1 MAINIQNIVDA
12 VQAKINS
19 ADSDQSTAELGRLAQ
34 ANRILGE
41 LQNNARYRA
50 GTKIPTAT
58 RFNQGRMIFDSEQ
71 NEYLLSY
78 NYRWNILDLEDS
90 AAVNQTPNVGSTTGF
105 IVGGR
110 AGSTASDVVDGFPFA
125 SDGDAAVSLTTLNTA
140 RYQLHA
146 GNDATTCVN
155 VGGTTT
161 GSETDTVEQFPF
173 SSPSVSVNLS
183 GLGNSRVRGIS
194 NHTVG
199 GAKGYM
205 SGGLTFPNAV
215 TSDSR
220 SFNIVTSGGISGTS
234 IGSLTAGARVGG
246 AGFQSGETAYL
257 GGGYTTPP
265 FSSLNSIEKFPFATE
280 TLTSISPGTLASQP
294 FNDAAAIYDNS
305 KGIIQSANNLDEIP
319 FAAETASALGPSI
332 PSPSIRGSASS
343 QPVAGYFTAFQAP
356 SPSSSIGTRYKVP
369 FASGVATT
377 PGGGL
382 SVTRGW
388 AVGQHV

>member
-90 AAVNQTPNVGSTTGF
+90 AAVNQTPNVGSTSGF
-105 IVGGR
+105 IIGGR
-110 AGSTASDVVDGFPFA
+110 AGSTASDVVDRFPFA
-125 SDGDAAVSLTTLNTA
+125 SDGDAAVSLTTLNVA

-146 GNDATTCVN
+146 GNDATSCVN
-155 VGGTTT
+155 VAGGDGTTSDH
-161 GSETDTVEQFPF
+161 SESFPF
-173 SSPSVSVNLS
+173 TAPSTSTNTA
-183 GLGNSRVRGIS
+183 GLGNSRRRGIS
-194 NHTVG
+194 NHTVS

-205 SGGLTFPNAV
+205 SGGFTFPNAA
-215 TSDSR
+215 TSDAR

-234 IGSLTAGARVGG
+234 IGSLTAGARISG

-265 FSSLNSIEKFPFATE
+265 FSSLQSFEKFPFATE
-280 TLTSISPGTLASQP
+280 TLTSISPGTLTAT

-305 KGIIQSANNLDEIP
+305 KGIIQTSNQLDEIP
-319 FAAETASALGPSI
+319 FAAETASALPTPGI
-332 PSPSIRGSASS
+332 PAPFIRSNGTSY
-343 QPVAGYFTAFQAP
+343 PVAGYFSGGQP
-356 SPSSSIGTRYKVP
+356 GVSISTGARYRVP
-369 FASGVATT
+369 FASGVASS

>member
-90 AAVNQTPNVGSTTGF
+90 AAVEQAPNVGSTSGF
-105 IVGGR
+105 IIGGR
-110 AGSTASDVVDGFPFA
+110 AATTTSDVIDSFPFA
-125 SDGDAAVSLTTLNTA
+125 SDGDAAVSLTTLNQG
-140 RYQLHA
+140 RFQLHA
-146 GNDATTCVN
+146 GNDGTTCVN
-155 VGGTTT
+155 VGGNT
-161 GSETDTVEQFPF
+161 GSETDTSESFPF
-173 SSPSVSVNLS
+173 TAPSTSTNTS
-183 GLGNSRVRGIS
+183 GLGNSRVRGVS

-205 SGGLTFPNAV
+205 SGGYTFPNAA

-220 SFNIVTSGGISGTS
+220 SYNIVTSGGIRGTS
-234 IGSLTAGARVGG
+234 IGSLTAGARISG
-246 AGFQSGETAYL
+246 AGFQSSETAYL
-257 GGGYTTPP
+257 GGG
-265 FSSLNSIEKFPFATE
+265 
-280 TLTSISPGTLASQP
+280 
-294 FNDAAAIYDNS
+294 
-305 KGIIQSANNLDEIP
+305 
-319 FAAETASALGPSI
+319 
-332 PSPSIRGSASS
+332 
-343 QPVAGYFTAFQAP
+343 FTNP
-356 SPSSSIGTRYKVP
+356 P
-369 FASGVATT
+369 FASFQ
-377 PGGGL
+377 
-382 SVTRGW
+382 SFE
-388 AVGQHV
+388 